1 MSHQSKL
8 HLFPIGVRLIY
19 KSTYIINYST
29 VLSKEKSN
37 VWMTATTLFDKIQH
51 PHFTNNNKY
60 LSKLGN
66 MKLCSCCSIKNLI
79 KRIKTGQQETSSSFP
94 GQWRMQLAQ
103 YSLLI
108 SSHIIPE
115 ASWDGTL
122 HRHQYRPH
130 LDSDMDLGN
139 SLDPETSWLW
149 VEEPP
154 FRWEWFWQPCGRR
167 TPSRPQDRPPA
178 TVGPRTPKWSLA
190 ATGSGCH
197 HCPQQQSGPK
207 TPIWPLILSVFVVF
221 DGSKGIGHQLR
232 PWLQ

>member
-37 VWMTATTLFDKIQH
+37 VCMTATTLFDKIQH

-66 MKLCSCCSIKNLI
+66 MKLCSCCSINNLI
-79 KRIKTGQQETSSSFP
+79 KRIKTGQRETSSPFP
-94 GQWRMQLAQ
+94 GQWRVQLAQ

-115 ASWDGTL
+115 ASWGGTL

-130 LDSDMDLGN
+130 LQLDHGLRHGPWQQLRLGDI
-139 SLDPETSWLW
+139 LALG
-149 VEEPP
+149 
-154 FRWEWFWQPCGRR
+154 GRTTIQVGMVLAAIKASGQ
-167 TPSRPQDRPPA
+167 TPSHSRTTNPNMVLSSYWVWMSPLPPAAVWPQDIN
-178 TVGPRTPKWSLA
+178 LA
-190 ATGSGCH
+190 LDLKCLCGL
-197 HCPQQQSGPK
+197 
-207 TPIWPLILSVFVVF
+207 W
-221 DGSKGIGHQLR
+221 
-232 PWLQ
+232 W